1 MEIICNYN
9 RYLNSAKIVR
19 KPSIIWLTVVIVLF
33 PDLRALGFAEF
44 FALMRM
50 GSLVVKTPSTAGGTG
65 FIPGQGIKIM
75 VQPKKKSYL

>member
-33 PDLRALGFAEF
+33 PDLRTLGFAEF

-50 GSLVVKTPSTAGGTG
+50 LLT
-65 FIPGQGIKIM
+65 FE
-75 VQPKKKSYL
+75 